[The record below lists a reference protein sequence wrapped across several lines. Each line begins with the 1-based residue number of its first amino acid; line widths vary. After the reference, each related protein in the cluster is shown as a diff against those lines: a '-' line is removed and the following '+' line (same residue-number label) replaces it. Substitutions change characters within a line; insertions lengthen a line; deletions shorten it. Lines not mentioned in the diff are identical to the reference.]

1 MGSGIIV
8 QESISNCG
16 GNFLFKRDDMMNEV
30 KFNIRLYFTGGM
42 KRLTDRIDSTDNLTP
57 QRIVL
62 NTMTELFDSLSEDE
76 IEMIRLRYMKGLTLS
91 EVASRYSISE
101 RTVRNHTNPIVKQV
115 KEIIARATETM
126 NGIDRKEE
134 IECQ

>member
-16 GNFLFKRDDMMNEV
+16 GTFLFKRDDMMNEV

-101 RTVRNHTNPIVKQV
+101 RTVRNHTNPIIKQV
-115 KEIIARATETM
+115 KEIISKAKVL
-126 NGIDRKEE
+126 NKEP
-134 IECQ
+134 

>member
-16 GNFLFKRDDMMNEV
+16 GTFLFKRDDMMNEV

-42 KRLTDRIDSTDNLTP
+42 KRLTDRIDNTGQPTP

-62 NTMTELFDSLSEDE
+62 NAMTELFDSLSEDE

-115 KEIIARATETM
+115 KEIIARAKKNEL
-126 NGIDRKEE
+126 IDRKED

>member
-16 GNFLFKRDDMMNEV
+16 GTFLFKRDDMMNEV

-101 RTVRNHTNPIVKQV
+101 RTVRNHTNPTVKQV
-115 KEIIARATETM
+115 KEIIARAKKNEL
-126 NGIDRKEE
+126 IDRKEE

>member
-16 GNFLFKRDDMMNEV
+16 GTFLFKRDDMMNEV

-42 KRLTDRIDSTDNLTP
+42 KRLTDRIDNTGQPTP

-62 NTMTELFDSLSEDE
+62 NAMTELFDSLSEDE

-115 KEIIARATETM
+115 KEIIARAKKNEL
-126 NGIDRKEE
+126 IDRKEE

>member
-1 MGSGIIV
+1 
-8 QESISNCG
+8 
-16 GNFLFKRDDMMNEV
+16 MMNEV
-30 KFNIRLYFTGGM
+30 KFNIMLYFTGGM

-62 NTMTELFDSLSEDE
+62 NAMTELFDSLSEDE

-101 RTVRNHTNPIVKQV
+101 RTVRNHTNPTVKQV
-115 KEIIARATETM
+115 KEIIARAKKNEL
-126 NGIDRKEE
+126 IDRKEE
-134 IECQ
+134 IKCQ

>member
-16 GNFLFKRDDMMNEV
+16 GTFLFKRDDMMNEV

-62 NTMTELFDSLSEDE
+62 NAMTELFDSLSEDE
-76 IEMIRLRYMKGLTLS
+76 LEMIRLRYMKGLTLS

-115 KEIIARATETM
+115 KEIIARAKKNEL
-126 NGIDRKEE
+126 IDRKEE

>member
-16 GNFLFKRDDMMNEV
+16 GTFLFKRDDMMNEV
-30 KFNIRLYFTGGM
+30 KFNIRFYFTGGM
-42 KRLTDRIDSTDNLTP
+42 KRLTDRIDNTGQPTP

-62 NTMTELFDSLSEDE
+62 NAMTELFDSLSEDE

-115 KEIIARATETM
+115 KEIIAIATATM
-126 NGIDRKEE
+126 N
-134 IECQ
+134 

>member
-1 MGSGIIV
+1 
-8 QESISNCG
+8 
-16 GNFLFKRDDMMNEV
+16 
-30 KFNIRLYFTGGM
+30 M
-42 KRLTDRIDSTDNLTP
+42 KAWTDRIDSTDQITP
-57 QRIVL
+57 QRFIL
-62 NTMTELFDSLSEDE
+62 NAMTGLFNSLSSDE

-101 RTVRNHTNPIVKQV
+101 RTVRNHTNPTRKQV
-115 KEIIARATETM
+115 KEIITRATETM